1 MVKKNEVVGVVGF
14 FSNLGIL
21 TADMAVRADSYIREY
36 TEEIE
41 DREAVVLICEKTGE
55 TLAVFHQRES
65 SAFLDWC
72 FLNGLILIPEI
83 ASLLNAVNL
92 GRANGIAARVVEQKR
107 LKEFA
112 FMGRNYYA
120 QAAHNI
126 LNEVVYNS
134 TEWKIVRLE
143 SIDAID
149 VEIPRTKNSPKGYTY
164 EENRQQSRFLI
175 NGEFVVENSE
185 VTRDIQ
191 RQFLKCENSLIAV
204 SPSGQVSIPRF
215 RESYFDEKT
224 QSRKFRFVGIDP
236 TFSFMRISYTI
247 VQNNFFSLEL
257 GPQSRKHQEFAAEY
271 KDARQSAGERD
282 NFDPF
287 EFVANSP
294 DFSQQEKQ
302 ISESLFLTTEKQ
314 MADVIFNTPDKVQLS
329 TVLLREWFET
339 FCGVSNNRPHFDHFR
354 KMVRNF
360 KKHVR
365 RETAEETKTKEKRT
379 NRAMIAEVIAES
391 SVEFVELRSRPILKP
406 FSQFWNEYNSCPAMY
421 FQTVKTF
428 DKSTTKPETTK
439 NPNSGIF
446 VRVVGR
452 RGILTD
458 EFQPSSDFC
467 KSIANWSKDGL
478 LKDSLNQGELLIR
491 ELMKHGY

>member
-14 FSNLGIL
+14 FSGLGIL

-41 DREAVVLICEKTGE
+41 DREAVVLICEKTGK

-72 FLNGLILIPEI
+72 FLNGLILISEI

-126 LNEVVYNS
+126 LNEVVYNA
-134 TEWKIVRLE
+134 TEWRIVRLE

-164 EENRQQSRFLI
+164 EENREQSRFLV
-175 NGEFVVENSE
+175 NGKYVVENSE

-191 RQFLKCENSLIAV
+191 RNFVRCENSLIAV

-236 TFSFMRISYTI
+236 TFSFMRISYAI

-282 NFDPF
+282 NFDLF

-302 ISESLFLTTEKQ
+302 VSESLFLTTEKQ
-314 MADVIFNTPDKVQLS
+314 MADIVMEAGSGQRIS
-329 TVLLREWFET
+329 SVLTYNWYDT
-339 FCGVSNNRPHFDHFR
+339 FCSVANTKPHYGHFKR
-354 KMVRNF
+354 MVRNF
-360 KKHVR
+360 KKHLR
-365 RETAEETKTKEKRT
+365 RLDLTEVDKSDEIVKLEKPAEMVPGF
-379 NRAMIAEVIAES
+379 NRQMIQTVIAES
-391 SVEFVELRSRPILKP
+391 YRPKLPICLFGSKWAQSETIGNLEGWIFEKAGDNGKP
-406 FSQFWNEYNSCPAMY
+406 GF
-421 FQTVKTF
+421 
-428 DKSTTKPETTK
+428 
-439 NPNSGIF
+439 
-446 VRVVGR
+446 R
-452 RGILTD
+452 TD
-458 EFQPSSDFC
+458 LVMV
-467 KSIANWSKDGL
+467 DG
-478 LKDSLNQGELLIR
+478 DCI
-491 ELMKHGY
+491 

>member
-21 TADMAVRADSYIREY
+21 TVDMAVRADFYIREY

-41 DREAVVLICEKTGE
+41 DREAVVLICEKTGN
-55 TLAVFHQRES
+55 TLAIFHQRES

-72 FLNGLILIPEI
+72 FLNGLILISEI

-120 QAAHNI
+120 NAAHNL
-126 LNEVVYNS
+126 LNEVIYNS
-134 TEWKIVRLE
+134 TEWKIVRLLSIE
-143 SIDAID
+143 NIDAE
-149 VEIPRTKNSPKGYTY
+149 VSRVRTSRIGYTY
-164 EENRQQSRFLI
+164 ERINTESRFLI
-175 NGEFVVENSE
+175 NGEYVVENSE

-271 KDARQSAGERD
+271 KDARQSAGLRD

-302 ISESLFLTTEKQ
+302 ISESLFLTTEKNI
-314 MADVIFNTPDKVQLS
+314 ADAVFNASKQSGLSKVM
-329 TVLLREWFET
+329 LREWFET
-339 FCGVSNNRPHFDHFR
+339 FCAVSNNRPHFDHFR

-360 KKHVR
+360 KKHAR
-365 RETAEETKTKEKRT
+365 RVEIVTVDKKDEVLKLEKPAEMVPGF
-379 NRAMIAEVIAES
+379 NRQMIQTVIAES
-391 SVEFVELRSRPILKP
+391 YRPKLPICLFGSRWAQSETIGNLEGWIFEKAGDNGKP
-406 FSQFWNEYNSCPAMY
+406 GF
-421 FQTVKTF
+421 
-428 DKSTTKPETTK
+428 
-439 NPNSGIF
+439 
-446 VRVVGR
+446 R
-452 RGILTD
+452 TD
-458 EFQPSSDFC
+458 LVMIGGDC
-467 KSIANWSKDGL
+467 I
-478 LKDSLNQGELLIR
+478 
-491 ELMKHGY
+491 